1 MASLRV
7 LGLGVSV
14 ALLGVALSA
23 GCGGSANSGGGA
35 GSGGS
40 GGSAGSAG
48 NGGSAGNAGGA
59 GNAGTSGSGGTA
71 GVPNDCQVPSDCVV
85 MPISCCG
92 SCGVPSRG
100 DAQAVRK
107 DQAQAVSQ
115 AACGEGSGCPACAA
129 PPDPTLLATCEAG
142 QCTLV
147 DLQEDP
153 ITECMTGED
162 CRIRTDTC
170 CECGGPTD
178 EGHLIAIRKDGN
190 FESLVC
196 DPNTGCDDCIPDYGT
211 SGFVQAECIKGRCS
225 AQWYYPAD

>member
-7 LGLGVSV
+7 VGLGVSV
-14 ALLGVALSA
+14 VLLGAGLSA
-23 GCGGSANSGGGA
+23 GCGGSASSGQGVGGSAGNA
-35 GSGGS
+35 GSGGSAGNSGS

-48 NGGSAGNAGGA
+48 S
-59 GNAGTSGSGGTA
+59 SGSGGSA
-71 GVPNDCQVPSDCVV
+71 GVPNDCQVPSDCIV
-85 MPISCCG
+85 MPVSCCG

-107 DQAQAVSQ
+107 DQAAAVSQ
-115 AACGEGSGCPACAA
+115 AACGEDFGCPACAA
-129 PPDPTLLATCEAG
+129 PPDPTLLATCRAG

-147 DLQEDP
+147 DLQQDP
-153 ITECMTGED
+153 ITECVTGDD

-178 EGHLIAIRKDGN
+178 EGHLIAIRKDQS

-196 DPNTGCDDCIPDYGT
+196 DPNTACDDCVPDYGNT
-211 SGFVQAECIKGRCS
+211 PGFVQAECIKGHCQAS
-225 AQWYYPAD
+225 WYYPAD